1 MGEGVF
7 EQWSEGRGEES
18 WTITD
23 LPLGQDVARQTADAS
38 IRVLAELNNQA
49 HTRER
54 SREVERETHPD
65 TDKRQCRGRKHCS
78 VSRREQASARTR
90 NTAAGTHHADGDN
103 VVRVL
108 NNDLRRKVEGINGL
122 QNFERSVHIVLAA
135 AQHMSREW

>member
-54 SREVERETHPD
+54 SREVERE
-65 TDKRQCRGRKHCS
+65 RSRERSREVERGRERDAPRHGQEAMQRKEALQ
-78 VSRREQASARTR
+78 REQARTGER
-90 NTAAGTHHADGDN
+90 THKKHSGGHAPCGW
-103 VVRVL
+103 RQC
-108 NNDLRRKVEGINGL
+108 G
-122 QNFERSVHIVLAA
+122 QS
-135 AQHMSREW
+135 S

>member
-1 MGEGVF
+1 MFSCKHKRSRER
-7 EQWSEGRGEES
+7 GRERG
-18 WTITD
+18 
-23 LPLGQDVARQTADAS
+23 
-38 IRVLAELNNQA
+38 
-49 HTRER
+49 RER

>member
-54 SREVERETHPD
+54 SREVEREVE
-65 TDKRQCRGRKHCS
+65 RGRER
-78 VSRREQASARTR
+78 SREVERGREREVERGREREREGYRIAQLDTCTHNQAHTRHPTRTR
-90 NTAAGTHHADGDN
+90 FG
-103 VVRVL
+103 R
-108 NNDLRRKVEGINGL
+108 
-122 QNFERSVHIVLAA
+122 
-135 AQHMSREW
+135 